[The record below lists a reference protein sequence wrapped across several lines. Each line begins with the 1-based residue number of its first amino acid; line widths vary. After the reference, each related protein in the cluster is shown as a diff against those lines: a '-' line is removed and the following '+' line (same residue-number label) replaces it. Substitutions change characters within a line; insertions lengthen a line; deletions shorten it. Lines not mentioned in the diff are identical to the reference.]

1 MFKELSNL
9 LGSKFGRKDE
19 LSRQLLIVKVFDIYR
34 SELSQVFPDDKD
46 TNPIILKNKILTVQT
61 SSSSAANEL
70 RFHEEQ
76 IISRINQEIAPGTVK
91 RIVYRF

>member
-1 MFKELSNL
+1 MFNELSKL

-34 SELSQVFPDDKD
+34 SELSQVFPDGKD

-70 RFHEEQ
+70 RFHEEKM
-76 IISRINQEIAPGTVK
+76 IARINQEVGPGTIK
-91 RIVYRF
+91 KILYRF